1 MTAATKTPAPRK
13 GQASR
18 VSFDRAHQHHSAKP
32 DLALLMEPVARELL
46 GEPNKALSKK
56 GDMRFGTHGSL
67 SVKPEEG
74 TWHSF
79 EEEVGGGVL
88 DLIARE
94 TGLATR
100 HEQLTWLEERGFREK
115 SAPPKPPTKADEV
128 ARYRYNDAK
137 GRARFYVVRYEPQGQ
152 PKTFRQGRLDD
163 RGQFRPGVKGI
174 DTRIPYHLDKLAAQ
188 PEAEVYLVE
197 GEKHVH
203 ALEALGLLA
212 TTNAGGAGKW
222 TDEHSRYLAGRR
234 VVILPDNDA
243 PGIAHARKAQAS
255 LEAAGAEVKVVM
267 LPGLPEKGDVID
279 WLDAGGT
286 LDNLLE
292 IVAQGGEALPEEPVV
307 ELEQEEDG
315 DGGKK
320 SQADMAVAHVTA
332 WCDLFHDANRVGYA
346 RHRGTGE
353 VRRLRSEEFKFWLMA
368 DFYTTFERSL
378 RDQSRREARMTLEG
392 LAMKDQRP
400 VHARVA
406 GEGGDY
412 WLDLGIPGSS
422 RCVHLRAGAWSLE
435 EQSELMFC
443 RSESAQS
450 LPEPVQGGDLEALWK
465 VANVPEQARLL
476 VVAWLVECLR
486 PDTPFPVLEL
496 LGEQGS
502 GKSGTQ
508 SALRRLI
515 DPNAADLRGTP
526 KSADD
531 LFVSGGMNHFVSLEN
546 VSHLPAPLQD
556 ALCIVATGA
565 GHAKRMLY
573 TDGDE
578 SVIYLKRPVILNGIA
593 AAVTQQDLVSRT
605 VTVELP
611 VIRDAQGKDRLEK
624 EFEAKRPVI
633 LGALLDIAA
642 RALEILPE
650 MSLPAER
657 RPRLLEFA
665 LLGMA
670 VAKAMGRDPEEFM
683 RQFDAARQDGL
694 ERTLEASPVA
704 TAIRD
709 WAEIHPG
716 EVRDEPAK
724 RWLEILIDY
733 KPQGSDTWPRSAK
746 GLGDAMRR
754 AAPALR
760 QLGIECKSLGNIGG
774 YVKWRIGKRNSQNPS
789 HSSHEVMK
797 RSGGSHDFMTSKTSN
812 QGKNFAKASGEEF

>member
-1 MTAATKTPAPRK
+1 MTAQKKVPTPRQGQAPR
-13 GQASR
+13 QS
-18 VSFDRAHQHHSAKP
+18 VDRARHHHSAKQ
-32 DLALLMEPVARELL
+32 DLALLMEPVALELL

-56 GDMRFGTHGSL
+56 GELRFGTHGSL
-67 SVKPEEG
+67 AVNLEEG
-74 TWHSF
+74 DWYSH

-88 DLIARE
+88 DLIKRE

-100 HEQLTWLEERGFREK
+100 HEQLTWLEEHGFREK
-115 SAPPKPPTKADEV
+115 SEPPRPPTKADEV

-137 GRARFYVVRYEPQGQ
+137 GRPRFYVVRYEPQGQ
-152 PKTFRQGRLDD
+152 PKTFRQGRLDE
-163 RGQFRPGVKGI
+163 RGRFLPGVKGI

-188 PEAEVYLVE
+188 PEAEIYLVE

-203 ALEALGLLA
+203 ALEALGLVA

-222 TDEHSRYLAGRR
+222 TDEHSRHLAGRR

-243 PGIAHARKAQAS
+243 PGIAHAHKAQAS

-286 LDNLLE
+286 LDSLLE

-307 ELEQEEDG
+307 ELAQEEDG

-332 WCDLFHDANRVGYA
+332 WCDLFRDANRVGYA

-368 DFYTTFERSL
+368 DFYTTFEKSL

-392 LAMKDQRP
+392 LAMKEQRP

-412 WLDLGIPGSS
+412 WLDLGISGSS
-422 RCVHLRAGAWSLE
+422 RCVHLRIGAWSLE

-443 RSESAQS
+443 RSESAQP
-450 LPEPVQGGDLEALWK
+450 LPEPVQGGSIDALWK

-605 VTVELP
+605 VTVEVP
-611 VIRDAQGKDRLEK
+611 VIKDAQGKDRLEK
-624 EFEAKRPVI
+624 EFDAKRPEI

-670 VAKAMGRDPEEFM
+670 ACWRWLAG
-683 RQFDAARQDGL
+683 
-694 ERTLEASPVA
+694 
-704 TAIRD
+704 AIRPKR
-709 WAEIHPG
+709 HPNHH
-716 EVRDEPAK
+716 
-724 RWLEILIDY
+724 
-733 KPQGSDTWPRSAK
+733 
-746 GLGDAMRR
+746 RR
-754 AAPALR
+754 
-760 QLGIECKSLGNIGG
+760 
-774 YVKWRIGKRNSQNPS
+774 
-789 HSSHEVMK
+789 
-797 RSGGSHDFMTSKTSN
+797 
-812 QGKNFAKASGEEF
+812 

>member
-1 MTAATKTPAPRK
+1 MTAQTKTPAPGQ
-13 GQASR
+13 GQAPNNIVRS
-18 VSFDRAHQHHSAKP
+18 DHSSHPYLERKEIDLADLQSVCKAKVYVEEGVVRRHGAQDWRGMMVFRELVDAAGESAGFERILPEKIQKAEDAKP
-32 DLALLMEPVARELL
+32 GDKFTTPGSKVGGTFTPIGFEPAELLALSGPLVVCAGLADGYSIHLATGYPVACCVGEMMVGSAIRVLRTVAGRADLL
-46 GEPNKALSKK
+46 AALDNDDAGRRAAESAGIKWVCPARLK
-56 GDMRFGTHGSL
+56 DWSDVRQ
-67 SVKPEEG
+67 EEG
-74 TWHSF
+74 LQA
-79 EEEVGGGVL
+79 V
-88 DLIARE
+88 RE
-94 TGLATR
+94 QLLATR
-100 HEQLTWLEERGFREK
+100 
-115 SAPPKPPTKADEV
+115 EV
-128 ARYRYNDAK
+128 
-137 GRARFYVVRYEPQGQ
+137 
-152 PKTFRQGRLDD
+152 
-163 RGQFRPGVKGI
+163 
-174 DTRIPYHLDKLAAQ
+174 
-188 PEAEVYLVE
+188 
-197 GEKHVH
+197 
-203 ALEALGLLA
+203 
-212 TTNAGGAGKW
+212 
-222 TDEHSRYLAGRR
+222 
-234 VVILPDNDA
+234 
-243 PGIAHARKAQAS
+243 
-255 LEAAGAEVKVVM
+255 
-267 LPGLPEKGDVID
+267 
-279 WLDAGGT
+279 
-286 LDNLLE
+286 
-292 IVAQGGEALPEEPVV
+292 EPVV
-307 ELEQEEDG
+307 ELAQEEDG
-315 DGGKK
+315 DRKK
-320 SQADMAVAHVTA
+320 SQADMAVAHVIA

-346 RHRGTGE
+346 RDRGTGE

-368 DFYTTFERSL
+368 DFYSTFEKSL

-392 LAMKDQRP
+392 IAMKECRP
-400 VHARVA
+400 VHVRVA
-406 GEGGDY
+406 GTGGDY
-412 WLDLGIPGSS
+412 WLDLGISGSS

-435 EQSELMFC
+435 EQSALMFC
-443 RSESAQS
+443 RSESAQA
-450 LPEPVQGGDLEALWK
+450 LPEPVAGGSLEPLWK

-508 SALRRLI
+508 SALRRLM

-605 VTVELP
+605 VTVEVP
-611 VIRDAQGKDRLEK
+611 VIRDAQSKDKLDK
-624 EFEAKRPVI
+624 EFEAKRPEI
-633 LGALLDIAA
+633 IGALLDIAA
-642 RALEILPE
+642 RALVILPE

-704 TAIRD
+704 TAIRE

-716 EVRDEPAK
+716 EAREVTAEEWR
-724 RWLEILIDY
+724 RTLESF
-733 KPQGSDTWPRSAK
+733 KPLGCDSWPRSTK
-746 GLGDAMRR
+746 GVADAMRR

-760 QLGIECKSLGNIGG
+760 QLGIECRSLGKIRGG
-774 YVKWRIGKRNSQNPS
+774 RIVWRVFKE
-789 HSSHEVMK
+789 SSRANVTHVTKSPRDGDMV
-797 RSGGSHDFMTSKTSN
+797 TSVTSVRED
-812 QGKNFAKASGEEF
+812 SLSRIVGEEF